1 MTKKKIEE
9 ASYAGNIGVME
20 LVKFH
25 TIASSKEKT
34 QLKSHIAN
42 KKKHDAWKLIQQ
54 VTGAKLHK
62 SVSEAQEWK
71 SKAGA
76 GEDGSDELVKKYLA
90 DTPGQ
95 NIASFKRYKK
105 TK

>member
-1 MTKKKIEE
+1 MNNKNLDE
-9 ASYAGNIGVME
+9 ASYSGNIGVME

-25 TIASSKEKT
+25 NIASIQQKK
-34 QLKSHIAN
+34 QLKSLISNN
-42 KKKHDAWKLIQQ
+42 KKLDAWKLVQQ
-54 VTGAKLHK
+54 VTGVKLHK

-76 GEDGSDELVKKYLA
+76 GEDGSDELVKKYLN

-95 NIASFKRYKK
+95 NIASFKGYKK

>member
-1 MTKKKIEE
+1 MTKKKIVE

-25 TIASSKEKT
+25 KIASSNQKKE
-34 QLKSHIAN
+34 LKSHLDN
-42 KKKHDAWKLIQQ
+42 KKKHDAWKLIQH
-54 VTGAKLHK
+54 VTGSKLHN
-62 SVSEAQEWK
+62 SVTEEH
-71 SKAGA
+71 GA
-76 GEDGSDELVKKYLA
+76 GEDGTEKLVRKYIE

-95 NIASFKRYKK
+95 TSAVIKRYKK